1 MRFSASLGL
10 CLIAS
15 LVPAV
20 SEAANECPS
29 AASGRGSYII
39 ERSGSSKTE
48 VFYGDGPIV
57 RAVMHAGGRVLLE
70 TTHHEGLLQ
79 LDRVDRGQRIVYKPK
94 SDLSKLFP
102 LRPKQKMDVVFD
114 TTEAGSQP
122 YISSVKLAIVGT
134 DRLSIGNCKYD
145 VLRIEHTDTQRGR
158 SGSTYVDWYA
168 PELKFV
174 IAKEW
179 PDRNGRSTLIKYDR
193 ITTSEATPPG
203 ARPAPR

>member
-1 MRFSASLGL
+1 MRRLFHLATCAGAWLAPDL
-10 CLIAS
+10 
-15 LVPAV
+15 AV
-20 SEAANECPS
+20 AANECPS
-29 AASGRGSYII
+29 AASGRGSYVI

-57 RAVMHAGGRVLLE
+57 RTVMQSGGRVLLE
-70 TTHHEGLLQ
+70 TTQHEGLFQ
-79 LDRVDRGQRIVYKPK
+79 LDRIDRGQRTVFKPK
-94 SDLSKLFP
+94 SDLAKLFP

-114 TTEAGSQP
+114 TTEAGAPP

-134 DRLSIGNCKYD
+134 DSLSIGNCKYD
-145 VLRIEHTDTQRGR
+145 VLRIEHTDTRRGQ

-179 PDRNGRSTLIKYDR
+179 PERNGRTTLIKFDR
-193 ITTSEATPPG
+193 IMASEATPPG
-203 ARPAPR
+203 AKPAPR